1 MSVEHGGVASQ
12 AASVSQFVYL
22 QPPFTRDL
30 PTAHLRAHTFRE
42 DLCTSARKTPQPRL
56 LQVQQDL
63 FLAHTGR
70 GGKMGYLR
78 DGERLQVDARCKGV
92 KVYNHSPH
100 FLIGKIRVLPTY
112 NMQLGHAVVQR
123 FRRLLQNLFRPQG
136 EGALLPYIPGEGT
149 EVTPVPAD
157 VSVIDMPV
165 AVEID
170 AVAHDTLPLA
180 VRQMSNT
187 HQVRGF
193 EEGAFT
199 LRPEEI
205 LEKASEALDYGVTEL
220 HIVGGEHPDLPY
232 EEVRRMIVDLHA
244 FAPGVHL
251 KAFTVSEIAHF
262 AASTGMGEEEV
273 LLDLKEAG
281 LGSLPGGGAEIFAE
295 RVRSQ
300 VCSRKISGERWLE
313 IHKLAHRCGLR
324 SNATMLYGH
333 VDSPEDRVDHLIRL
347 REAQDE
353 TGGFQAFIPLVFHPA
368 NTKLSHIAPPTGV
381 EILKMVALSRLM
393 LDNFLHIKSYWIQT
407 GIKLAQISLFF
418 GANDVDGTVVEET
431 ITRMAGS
438 DSGVAVSREELV
450 RIIED
455 AGRVPVERDTLY
467 RPLRRYGA

>member
-1 MSVEHGGVASQ
+1 MPIVTRNDPLSGVESKVFS
-12 AASVSQFVYL
+12 
-22 QPPFTRDL
+22 
-30 PTAHLRAHTFRE
+30 
-42 DLCTSARKTPQPRL
+42 
-56 LQVQQDL
+56 
-63 FLAHTGR
+63 
-70 GGKMGYLR
+70 
-78 DGERLQVDARCKGV
+78 GERLSLADG
-92 KVYNHSPH
+92 
-100 FLIGKIRVLPTY
+100 L
-112 NMQLGHAVVQR
+112 
-123 FRRLLQNLFRPQG
+123 
-136 EGALLPYIPGEGT
+136 ALLESPDLMRIGHL
-149 EVTPVPAD
+149 AD
-157 VSVIDMPV
+157 RERKRIVGDSVYFNCNRHINYTNICRNRCDFCAFSRDV
-165 AVEID
+165 
-170 AVAHDTLPLA
+170 
-180 VRQMSNT
+180 
-187 HQVRGF
+187 G